1 MENQQH
7 RTDFRRYMPV
17 FNWFYKCQNSK
28 QVRSLKDSW
37 STFMFLI
44 ARIYASW
51 SFLDM
56 WCVLS
61 APSHSCNYIFL
72 SKHFKPYS
80 QCISNQILDPVIF
93 VPDIEPFA
101 WYCLSHGSVGELV
114 FWVEYIEK
122 ELKLLNASWRG
133 TCWGCLSKSIEERLD
148 AEEDMGISSC
158 CVWILGGCSCFAV
171 LLPDIL
177 DVGLWV
183 AWLAILVYK

>member
-1 MENQQH
+1 METQQH

-17 FNWFYKCQNSK
+17 FNWFCKCQNSK

-61 APSHSCNYIFL
+61 APSHSCNYVFL

-101 WYCLSHGSVGELV
+101 RHCLRHGGVGEFVL
-114 FWVEYIEK
+114 WVEDIKK
-122 ELKLLNASWRG
+122 ELKLLHTRRG
-133 TCWGCLSKSIEERLD
+133 LCRGCLRKGIEERLD
-148 AEEDMGISSC
+148 AKEDMGICGC
-158 CVWILGGCSCFAV
+158 CVWVLGGCGGFAI

-177 DVGLWV
+177 DVGLGI
-183 AWLAILVYK
+183 ARLATLL